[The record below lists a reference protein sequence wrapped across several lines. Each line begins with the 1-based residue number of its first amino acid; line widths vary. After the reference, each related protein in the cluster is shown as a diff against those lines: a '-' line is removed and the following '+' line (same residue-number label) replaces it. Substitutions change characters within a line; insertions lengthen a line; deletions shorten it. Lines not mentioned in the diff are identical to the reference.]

1 MEVVIETHL
10 SGSRFWLQGADCEA
24 LRSEGR
30 MQNAECRMG
39 GKHELGMLEYIR
51 GILATDGSY
60 GRSPSG
66 MNTEIGGA

>member
-10 SGSRFWLQGADCEA
+10 SGSRFWLQEPDGEA
-24 LRSEGR
+24 LQREGR
-30 MQNAECRMG
+30 RQNAEGRMG
-39 GKHELGMLEYIR
+39 GKHELGMQELKG
-51 GILATDGSY
+51 GILSTDGSY